1 MGQGACVERVRFGQ
15 LPSGFSK
22 VTGLAGI
29 IHRHGEASRGQR
41 GDHRPLGA
49 PSSFEHNEGGLHGLE
64 PRHEGGNPRLI
75 VGYRPA
81 FASGPQGD
89 IKLSFSDINTNKKLE
104 TVAEILDSIWTGQ
117 VITFILPVPTIFSQ
131 GSQRCLDRVTTCQ
144 TPPRALSTSRTSP
157 YPNWDCIAETISTPP
172 VHDVAISPLAT
183 PRTSAPCT
191 TWAI

>member
-1 MGQGACVERVRFGQ
+1 MRSCGKREPPHLPCLWIPGADLVQE
-15 LPSGFSK
+15 
-22 VTGLAGI
+22 
-29 IHRHGEASRGQR
+29 
-41 GDHRPLGA
+41 
-49 PSSFEHNEGGLHGLE
+49 N
-64 PRHEGGNPRLI
+64 
-75 VGYRPA
+75 
-81 FASGPQGD
+81 
-89 IKLSFSDINTNKKLE
+89 E

-131 GSQRCLDRVTTCQ
+131 GSQRCLDRVNTCQ
-144 TPPRALSTSRTSP
+144 TPPRALSTSRTSQ